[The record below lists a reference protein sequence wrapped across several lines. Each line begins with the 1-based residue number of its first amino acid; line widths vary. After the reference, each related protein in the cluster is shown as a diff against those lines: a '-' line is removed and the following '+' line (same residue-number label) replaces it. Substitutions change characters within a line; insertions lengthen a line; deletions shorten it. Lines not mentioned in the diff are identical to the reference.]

1 MSVLRLKIITPKK
14 LVLETEIKEISV
26 PSVDGEI
33 TILPHHTNLFS
44 LLKEGIV
51 HYISE
56 RKEEY
61 LAIGGGYVETDGKN
75 VHLLVSKAYG
85 QDEIDEKQTEEAI
98 NKARN
103 DMKNASDKNTFQE
116 ISSLLRKSV
125 IDQKLL
131 KKKAPKSFSERS

>member
-1 MSVLRLKIITPKK
+1 MSILKLKIITPKK
-14 LVLETEIKEISV
+14 IVLEADIKEISV

-33 TILPHHTNLFS
+33 TILPHHINLFS

-56 RKEEY
+56 KKEEFI
-61 LAIGGGYVETDGKN
+61 AIGGGYVETDGKT
-75 VHLLVSKAYG
+75 VHLLVSRAYG

-98 NKARN
+98 AKAKS
-103 DMKNASDKNTFQE
+103 DMKNATDKNTYQE

-131 KKKAPKSFSERS
+131 KKRAPKSFSDHM